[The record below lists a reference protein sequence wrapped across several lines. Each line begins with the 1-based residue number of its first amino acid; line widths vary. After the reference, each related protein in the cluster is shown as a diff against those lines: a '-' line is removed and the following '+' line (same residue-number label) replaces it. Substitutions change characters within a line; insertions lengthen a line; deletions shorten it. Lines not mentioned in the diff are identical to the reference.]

1 MFLNTKKD
9 KQLIKKGV
17 HEHEKDVATRSNIT
31 PDTIKQVA
39 R

>member
-1 MFLNTKKD
+1 MNTKKD

-17 HEHEKDVATRSNIT
+17 HEHEKNVATRSNIT
-31 PDTIKQVA
+31 TDVIQQVA